1 MEEAQKGTQVVTEEK
16 EDMQVFQID
25 DQTKFDFSKEFY
37 KSAEYFKQEFPS
49 FPSDEFYEVL
59 ELHANGVTP
68 KQFKAMKKKEAKKK
82 AKKDGKKTKNM

>member
-1 MEEAQKGTQVVTEEK
+1 MEEVQKDTQEITEEK
-16 EDMQVFQID
+16 EDMQVFKID
-25 DQTKFDFSKEFY
+25 DPTKFDFSAEYY
-37 KSAEYFKQEFPS
+37 KSALYFKEEFPN

-68 KQFKAMKKKEAKKK
+68 KQYKAMKKKEAKKK